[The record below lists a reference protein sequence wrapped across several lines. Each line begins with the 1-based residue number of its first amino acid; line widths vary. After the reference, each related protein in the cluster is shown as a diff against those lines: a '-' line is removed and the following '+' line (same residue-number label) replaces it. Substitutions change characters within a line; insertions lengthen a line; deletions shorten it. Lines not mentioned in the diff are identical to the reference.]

1 MRIFKVIILLIIFPI
16 DSCLPKNSDHNL
28 LADKRQNFQIN
39 LLANKRQNF
48 QINFKEYTLKPSG
61 FLIILDSSISM
72 SDTYRG
78 KDRLEISIDIIDKLK
93 DLFPDEIIGGLRIIG
108 DADCLACSKT
118 KLIYGMEKFNKY
130 LFMKALKKIR
140 EPGGLTP
147 MYLAINKAIY
157 DFKKIPGKLVLIVI
171 SDWQEI
177 SPPLIESF
185 KQIKNIYNKRLTIF
199 NILSGEDKSGRKNIE
214 ILTDTLDDKS
224 IISLKYNEN
233 INHIKTV
240 IKNIF
245 YTKIEDKNKVKDKD
259 KDKDKVKVKVKNKD
273 KVKEDKDRLSKN
285 IYSCIDNS
293 EKALN
298 NNKEL
303 QFDSDNNNK
312 KLIFH
317 SDNNKELKFHSDNN
331 NNNNNNNT
339 EIQIDSD
346 RDGLI
351 DSIDK
356 CPNTPEGADIDTN
369 GCWILQELFFK
380 KGESSIQNQFYPYL
394 DSIVDI
400 LKTNTNLCV
409 EIQGHT
415 DNTGYEYSNI
425 ILSENRAQSV
435 MAYFLSKGIWQK
447 RLKAVGYGSKKPV
460 ASNKSFK
467 GKALNR
473 RIELKPILCN
483 KITGY

>member
-1 MRIFKVIILLIIFPI
+1 MRIFRVIILLIVFPI
-16 DSCLPKNSDHNL
+16 DNCLPKNSDHNL

-48 QINFKEYTLKPSG
+48 QINLKEYTLKPGG

-78 KDRLEISIDIIDKLK
+78 KDKFEISIDIIDKLK

-118 KLIYGMEKFNKY
+118 RLIYGMEQFNKDR
-130 LFMKALKKIR
+130 FMNALIKIR
-140 EPGGLTP
+140 GPGGLTP
-147 MYLAINKAIY
+147 MYLALNKAIY
-157 DFKKIPGKLVLIVI
+157 DFKEIPGKLVLIVI

-177 SPPLIESF
+177 SPALIESF

-214 ILTDTLDDKS
+214 FLTDTLGDKS

-245 YTKIEDKNKVKDKD
+245 YTKIEDKNKGKKI
-259 KDKDKVKVKVKNKD
+259 DKVKK
-273 KVKEDKDRLSKN
+273 DKDRLSKT

-293 EKALN
+293 KKSL
-298 NNKEL
+298 
-303 QFDSDNNNK
+303 NNNK
-312 KLIFH
+312 KLKFDSDINNKKLKFD
-317 SDNNKELKFHSDNN
+317 SDNNKELKNISGKNN
-331 NNNNNNNT
+331 KKL
-339 EIQIDSD
+339 QIDSD

-369 GCWILQELFFK
+369 GCWILQELYFQ

-394 DSIVDI
+394 DSIVNI
-400 LKTNTNLCV
+400 LKTNQNLCV

-415 DNTGYEYSNI
+415 DNSGNEYSNI

-460 ASNKSFK
+460 ASNNSFK